1 MKVVDIEK
9 KSRRNIFKLFKEM
22 DYPYVGITANVD
34 VTKLVIYCKQEKY
47 SFFKVFMY
55 LVSKVCNTIKEFKYR
70 FENNQ
75 IVEYD
80 IVHPSYI
87 LKVQE
92 DAFNFCT
99 VPFTLDFNT
108 FYECAISQ
116 SNKLMGNIN
125 LDHEEE
131 RNDLIF
137 ISCVPWVSFTHI
149 LHPVSISPTDSIPR
163 VAWGKYYKQEN
174 RILMPVNVQA
184 HHALMDGLHIG
195 IFYQKLED
203 EIQKFINNEG
213 VVYES

>member
-1 MKVVDIEK
+1 
-9 KSRRNIFKLFKEM
+9 
-22 DYPYVGITANVD
+22 
-34 VTKLVIYCKQEKY
+34 
-47 SFFKVFMY
+47 MY

-108 FYECAISQ
+108 FYECAISE

-163 VAWGKYYKQEN
+163 VAQD
-174 RILMPVNVQA
+174 

>member
-1 MKVVDIEK
+1 
-9 KSRRNIFKLFKEM
+9 
-22 DYPYVGITANVD
+22 
-34 VTKLVIYCKQEKY
+34 
-47 SFFKVFMY
+47 MY

-108 FYECAISQ
+108 FYECAISE

-149 LHPVSISPTDSIPR
+149 LHPVSISRLIQYLELH
-163 VAWGKYYKQEN
+163 GEN
-174 RILMPVNVQA
+174 I
-184 HHALMDGLHIG
+184 
-195 IFYQKLED
+195 
-203 EIQKFINNEG
+203 INRK
-213 VVYES
+213 